1 MPVNVSN
8 IFFLMN
14 NFNISKQQVLDVE
27 RVIAGMG
34 GINAGMGWN
43 GLKHLFA
50 LNEVLHRV

>member
-34 GINAGMGWN
+34 GINARMGWN